1 MLMLQVPAEAR
12 SSLSDMFVD
21 ACSKTTNQPNGDFN
35 GGLVDTAVSRSPVS
49 RSPVSRSSVS
59 RSPVSLSPVARL
71 SVSHIILFYSAVSV
85 SAVSDATVSLYC
97 CSPCLPS
104 RSVAL
109 QSCDG
114 AAEITSF

>member
-49 RSPVSRSSVS
+49 RSSVS

-85 SAVSDATVSLYC
+85 GTVSDATVSLYC